1 MALACLLTF
10 SSSRPL
16 CSAGAAFDA
25 ILVDHALGEK
35 QFVVINLSKAT
46 SLFAV
51 QGR

>member
-35 QFVVINLSKAT
+35 QFVVMSKAT